1 MADDLKSLSNRI
13 QQLEKDL
20 KAAQLALGQKIDL
33 TQKRAELVALQITDL
48 QKRGV
53 DAVKSIEALEKRV
66 STLESK

>member
-33 TQKRAELVALQITDL
+33 TQRRAELAGLQVTDL

>member
-66 STLESK
+66 GNLESK